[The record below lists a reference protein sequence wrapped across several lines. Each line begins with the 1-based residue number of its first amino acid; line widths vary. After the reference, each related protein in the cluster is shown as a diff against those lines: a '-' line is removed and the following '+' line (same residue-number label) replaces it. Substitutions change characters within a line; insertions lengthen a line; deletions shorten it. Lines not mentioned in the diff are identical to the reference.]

1 MDRLTSMEL
10 FKRIVE
16 RRSFSAAA
24 AEMGL
29 SRPVATTTIKA
40 LETRLGV
47 RLLQRSTRHVAPT
60 PEGATYYER
69 CVRILND
76 IEDADQGVGGVV
88 RGLLKIDVPGTLAR
102 EILVPRLPDFLARHP
117 GLAIQVGEGERFVDL
132 VREGFDCVVRA
143 GDLAENGMV
152 FRRLGFF
159 REITCAAPAYL
170 ARHGIPATPDDLDGH
185 EMIAFVSSRTQQP
198 LPLEFHRD
206 GRVVEVVLPA
216 RVMVMSADVNA
227 AAVRAGLGL
236 MQAPRH
242 RFAEDL
248 ASGAL
253 IEVLADYAPAPTP
266 LSIVYPSSRQLSP
279 RVRVFIDWAVEVIS
293 PYLEAQ

>member
-1 MDRLTSMEL
+1 MEL

-40 LETRLGV
+40 LESRLGV

-60 PEGATYYER
+60 PEGSAYYER

-76 IEDADQGVGGVV
+76 IEDADQGAGGVV

-102 EILVPRLPDFLARHP
+102 DILVPRLPDFLARHP
-117 GLAIQVGEGERFVDL
+117 GLAIQIGEGERFVDL

-143 GDLAENGMV
+143 GELTGNGMIV
-152 FRRLGFF
+152 RRLGSF
-159 REITCAAPAYL
+159 REITCATPAYL
-170 ARHGIPATPDDLDGH
+170 ARHGIPNTPDDLDGH

-206 GRVVEVVLPA
+206 GRVVEVMLPA
-216 RVMVMSADVNA
+216 RVLVMSADVNA

-242 RFAEDL
+242 RFAADL

-279 RVRVFIDWAVEVIS
+279 RVRVFIDWVVEVIR
-293 PYLEAQ
+293 PYLATS